1 MIQKYLSNPLKT
13 PAKLRVYWKVTE
25 GPKYFLVKNQQSFP
39 KVMVSRDKS
48 LDEILTTKYKHSLI
62 DYPYAGQIFKTSFNH
77 FMPQKSEIKTKK
89 RLIRKKFSELVKQD
103 LFKCKCLGD
112 NASVVNPDNVN
123 ESVTNMM
130 ENIVSLIN
138 NVIGRTDKKVVTDLI
153 VDFIQDEQG
162 KWFFLKCKAHKFD
175 FLPTK
180 CPIFLAVDKK
190 KSVLNIEFARGFYES
205 MISQVSKTSK
215 NATNRNALSMSSF
228 KKRLDCVSSK
238 LSEIKKSNPKI
249 SLINI
254 DYDKVFSSY
263 RTKSSDFSKFQNTM
277 KKIPDPEDLLA
288 EILSED
294 KKKDV

>member
-1 MIQKYLSNPLKT
+1 MIQKYLSNSLKT
-13 PAKLRVYWKVTE
+13 PTKLRIYWKVTE
-25 GPKYFLVKNQQSFP
+25 GPKYFLVKNSQSFP

-77 FMPQKSEIKTKK
+77 FMPQKSEIKSKK
-89 RLIRKKFSELVKQD
+89 RLIRKKFLELVKQD
-103 LFKCKCLGD
+103 LFKCKCIGD
-112 NASVVNPDNVN
+112 NVSILSPESVN

-153 VDFIQDEQG
+153 IDFIQDDQG
-162 KWFFLKCKAHKFD
+162 NWFFLKCKGHRFD

-180 CPIFLAVDKK
+180 CPIFLPVDKK
-190 KSVLNIEFARGFYES
+190 KSVLNMEFARGFYES
-205 MISQVSKTSK
+205 MISQFSKTSK
-215 NATNRNALSMSSF
+215 NTSNRNVLSMSSF
-228 KKRLDCVSSK
+228 KKRLDCVSNKLAEVKNSK
-238 LSEIKKSNPKI
+238 PKL

-254 DYDKVFSSY
+254 DYDRMKINYSKS
-263 RTKSSDFSKFQNTM
+263 SSDFANLQITM
-277 KKIPDPEDLLA
+277 KKIHDPEDLLT